1 MDKKKF
7 LETLKK
13 KNMLLITVTS
23 FLSRSFFNS
32 LSISSS
38 KHSLPNVSI
47 RLLLICSLSDTA
59 YLNKSFHSLEEPLAA
74 NYSTCR
80 QGIQ

>member
-38 KHSLPNVSI
+38 KHGLPKVSI
-47 RLLLICSLSDTA
+47 RLLLILNLSDIDRVLINHFTV
-59 YLNKSFHSLEEPLAA
+59 
-74 NYSTCR
+74 
-80 QGIQ
+80 